1 MFFDNSMS
9 VHKDKKRNT
18 WYVKFNNK
26 TKRGFTTK
34 KDAVDF
40 EAQLKLGIELPDK
53 ESDKDILFV
62 VVANDYVDSKKKDLA
77 YSSYVGCKEKVEKYI
92 IPNIENK
99 NILEYTKLDCKNFRD
114 YLFGLDL
121 STRFKNT
128 IMNHLK
134 GIFLF
139 AQKYYG
145 LMENP
150 SLVLSPF
157 KASFDEKMKQKSKE
171 MSVWTNDDFN
181 KFIACVSQ
189 EKYKALFITLFY
201 TGLRLGEA
209 MALTWKDLV
218 GKKLVINKS
227 MTKISENGSYEIK
240 DTKNVSSNRDV
251 SINNLLYLYL
261 KTQQSEQ
268 MKLPNYSS
276 SWFIFGGERP
286 LSRTRI
292 TNAKDVAVKHSGV
305 KRITIHDLRHSHAS
319 NLINEGIN
327 IVAVSRRLGHSDVSM
342 TLKVYTHLFQK
353 NDDILVD
360 YLESS
365 AQKLDDFLSKSSH
378 KSSHEQKS

>member
-1 MFFDNSMS
+1 MS

-26 TKRGFTTK
+26 TKRGFLTK
-34 KDAVDF
+34 KEANDY
-40 EAQLKLGIELPDK
+40 EAQMKLGLTIHEEVDD
-53 ESDKDILFV
+53 SILFST
-62 VVANDYVDSKKKDLA
+62 VAKDYVDSKKKDLA
-77 YSSYVGCKEKVEKYI
+77 YSSYVGCKEKVNIYI
-92 IPNIENK
+92 IPNLQDKDIRN
-99 NILEYTKLDCKNFRD
+99 YTKLDCKKFRD
-114 YLFGLDL
+114 YLYGLDL
-121 STRFKNT
+121 STRVKNT

-134 GIFLF
+134 GIFAY

-145 LMENP
+145 LIENP
-150 SLVLSPF
+150 SLVLTSF
-157 KASFDEKMKQKSKE
+157 KASFDEKMKKKDKE
-171 MSVWTNDDFN
+171 MSVWTNDEFN
-181 KFIACVSQ
+181 KFIAYVTQ
-189 EKYKALFITLFY
+189 EKYKSLFITLYY

-209 MALTWKDLV
+209 MALTWRDLV
-218 GKKLVINKS
+218 GKKLVISKS
-227 MTKISENGSYEIK
+227 MTKVCENGSFEIK
-240 DTKNVSSNRDV
+240 DTKNVSSNREV

-378 KSSHEQKS
+378 ESSHEQKVDRS